1 MQTGPPT
8 SEWVNRASL
17 TRKGSSHSL
26 ALAAGNAQATGAAP
40 LPVIVLSGG
49 VTALGVM
56 RAFGRRGID
65 TYVHPHA
72 HDYIRYSR
80 WYRPLVNTDEPDTS
94 RPTAELLHTALERS
108 GLAGGLLCACSD
120 DWNRAVAEYAE
131 ASDPRFISVVP
142 RRSALDRLQ
151 DKGGLATLL
160 QELKVPMP
168 MTRLVHGVEDV
179 ADLPQ
184 SSDTFY
190 FLKPTD
196 SQRFLAHFGT
206 KGMRVPTAAEAR
218 RRLADIVA
226 AGMSVVLQEY
236 IPGSFTEHYFV
247 DGYVDREG
255 RIKGLFARRRLRIYP
270 PDFGNSTAMVS
281 VALDEV
287 SQAVDSVRRV
297 LGAVAYQGIFS
308 AEFKRDPRDGQF
320 KLLEVNTRPWWFI
333 DFAVRCGVDVC
344 QMAYDDAQGKAVA
357 PVEQY
362 RVGATCVFPYY
373 DFFAMQPLLRAGS
386 MTWGRWAREI
396 LPALQP
402 VSCWDD
408 PVPGLVAL
416 TRVIRSAVHNRLHRP
431 SLAGR

>member
-1 MQTGPPT
+1 MVRGD
-8 SEWVNRASL
+8 RASL
-17 TRKGSSHSL
+17 
-26 ALAAGNAQATGAAP
+26 
-40 LPVIVLSGG
+40 PVIILSGG

-65 TYVHPHA
+65 TYVHPDA
-72 HDYIRYSR
+72 RDYIRYSR
-80 WYRPLVNTDEPDTS
+80 WYRPLLAADERHAN
-94 RPTAELLHTALERS
+94 RPTAASLRDALERS
-108 GLAGGLLCACSD
+108 GLEGGLLCACSD

-131 ASDPRFISVVP
+131 TSDPRFISVVP
-142 RRSALDRLQ
+142 RRDALDRLQ

-168 MTRLVHGVEDV
+168 MTRLVHGVDDV

-206 KGMRVPTAAEAR
+206 KGMRVPTADEAR
-218 RRLADIVA
+218 RRLTDIVA

-247 DGYVDREG
+247 DGYVDRDG
-255 RIKGLFARRRLRIYP
+255 QIKGLFARRRLRIYP

-297 LGAVAYQGIFS
+297 LGAVAYRGIFS

-344 QMAYDDAQGKAVA
+344 QMAYDDAQGKARGPGRALQGRSDLCISVL
-357 PVEQY
+357 
-362 RVGATCVFPYY
+362 R
-373 DFFAMQPLLRAGS
+373 LLRHAAAAECRQHDLGPL
-386 MTWGRWAREI
+386 GAR
-396 LPALQP
+396 
-402 VSCWDD
+402 DRD
-408 PVPGLVAL
+408 
-416 TRVIRSAVHNRLHRP
+416 RSATGQLLGR
-431 SLAGR
+431 SGSWTGCAGPRHSICRA

>member
-1 MQTGPPT
+1 M
-8 SEWVNRASL
+8 RAASSSPVPEGRTIGDARDALDPGL
-17 TRKGSSHSL
+17 TARRMARGDSV
-26 ALAAGNAQATGAAP
+26 P

-56 RAFGRRGID
+56 RAFGRRGIE
-65 TYVHPHA
+65 TYVHPDA

-80 WYRPLVNTDEPDTS
+80 WYRPLLAMDESETS
-94 RPTAELLHTALERS
+94 RPTAESLRTALERS
-108 GLAGGLLCACSD
+108 GLASGLLCACSD

-131 ASDPRFISVVP
+131 APDPRFVSVVP
-142 RRSALDRLQ
+142 RRSALNRLQ

-206 KGMRVPTAAEAR
+206 KGMRVPTADEAR
-218 RRLADIVA
+218 RRLTDIVA

-297 LGAVAYQGIFS
+297 LEAVAYQGIFS

-344 QMAYDDAQGKAVA
+344 QMVYDDAQGKAVA
-357 PVEQY
+357 PAEHY

-408 PVPGLVAL
+408 PVPGIVAL

-431 SLAGR
+431 NLAGR